1 MKLLNVFLSALVLFS
16 VCLTVSSSAE
26 EMSDSLLQ
34 AKQMEYMQLGQPGP
48 EHAFLKKLTGS
59 WDMHISYW
67 MSPNTEPMVL
77 KSSGENK
84 MILGGR
90 FLELTSKGEFM
101 GQTMETITM
110 MGFDRR
116 SKQYTSTGFDSQGT
130 YSVSAAGEINKD
142 KTSIRMHGADYDAF
156 WDFTQEYFFDITIKS
171 ENEFTWSVTFTDEQ
185 MAQGQDEFKMVEII
199 YTRKK

>member
-1 MKLLNVFLSALVLFS
+1 MKMLNVFLSALVLFS
-16 VCLTVSSSAE
+16 VSLTVSSSAE

-59 WDMHISYW
+59 WNLHISYW

-77 KSSGENK
+77 TSSGENK

-90 FLELTSKGEFM
+90 FLELTSRGEFM

-116 SKQYTSTGFDSQGT
+116 SKQYTSTKRPIMDLMPSWVWDGLM
-130 YSVSAAGEINKD
+130 I
-142 KTSIRMHGADYDAF
+142 SISPSRYAMRGA
-156 WDFTQEYFFDITIKS
+156 E
-171 ENEFTWSVTFTDEQ
+171 
-185 MAQGQDEFKMVEII
+185 
-199 YTRKK
+199 